1 VNKDANL
8 KVPKALV
15 SGQIRVG
22 SCKVTTIMST
32 LDVLSSLADTLIR
45 SEVRMAVNRSA
56 LERGIVQ
63 AVRELGI
70 TVNEASAQTGLTVD
84 EIRELLDRPVPLD
97 DLTDLT
103 GVR

>member
-1 VNKDANL
+1 
-8 KVPKALV
+8 
-15 SGQIRVG
+15 
-22 SCKVTTIMST
+22 MST

-45 SEVRMAVNRSA
+45 SEVRTMSHRSA